1 MAYTFADLKTKL
13 QTQIGDSSL
22 DTTVMGDAINYT
34 IQNIFNSIEIT
45 LNSEYQSN
53 TVATGANTLTTALP
67 SNFQKI
73 TSLYITSPVGLAR
86 DLTNEFVSPK
96 EFRQMFPSITTSNPL
111 SSWTFWTGVEFST
124 LADQDYT
131 VRIEYIKS
139 VPILSDATDV
149 PAIPEAFE
157 ELLMLGAKI
166 RVYEQKEDFDYA
178 DQFQTRYADALEAFI
193 SRYSTGQVA
202 GQFIIPGPRQSISR
216 IR

>member
-139 VPILSDATDV
+139 VPILSATTDV